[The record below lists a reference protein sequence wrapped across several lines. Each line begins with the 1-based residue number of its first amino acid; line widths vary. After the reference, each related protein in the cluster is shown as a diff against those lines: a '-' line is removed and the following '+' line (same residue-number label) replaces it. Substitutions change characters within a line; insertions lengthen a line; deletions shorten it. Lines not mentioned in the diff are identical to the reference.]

1 MSGVQFHTAA
11 VRQPP
16 VDVLATSR
24 RILFEMN
31 YEVDSEW
38 ARFCKFGPDDVG
50 GCWEK
55 LGIIRKRPPRPTH
68 CIVPQAMFDQLQSR
82 PEFDNN
88 NRPSSMLFGLRV
100 TASPLLTNKFIL
112 CNFSDT

>member
-1 MSGVQFHTAA
+1 MSSVQFHTAA
-11 VRQPP
+11 VRQPS

-31 YEVDSEW
+31 YEVDPEW

-68 CIVPQAMFDQLQSR
+68 CIVPQAMFEQLQIR

-88 NRPSSMLFGLRV
+88 NRPSNMLYGIRV
-100 TASPLLTNKFIL
+100 TASPLLTDRFV
-112 CNFSDT
+112 FMSHRGT